1 MEVKVQ
7 RGSWKRKTRGGAA
20 RRRVHERAARLATT
34 GEEPRRSPIQGRS
47 RSGSVSRSPS
57 ASESARSHV
66 LETERPSALKDEPR
80 AQATGNTQRVSWRK
94 PLIVDEVD
102 AKVRGTA
109 GSSFFHKQKQWMNAQ
124 DKGKKG
130 KSKGKGKSSS
140 KGQPKGKG
148 KSKGKGKGKR
158 SWSSSGEA
166 GDNNLRLSR

>member
-1 MEVKVQ
+1 MEGKEQ

-20 RRRVHERAARLATT
+20 RRRVKERAARLATAR
-34 GEEPRRSPIQGRS
+34 EEPGRSPSQGRS
-47 RSGSVSRSPS
+47 RSGSVGRSWS

-66 LETERPSALKDEPR
+66 SEAERPSALKDEPR

-102 AKVRGTA
+102 AKLKGTA
-109 GSSFFHKQKQWMNAQ
+109 GSSFFHKQQNRMNAQ